1 MPEEINYYGLVN
13 KPPIDEIYNL
23 NLVNKPDLCSDEIK
37 HWGILGMKWGIR
49 RYQNKDGTLTE
60 LGKKRLEK
68 IQKDKEF
75 KDAKRAE
82 RRKRMEDAA
91 KAREEKR
98 RDKILDDPDL
108 ILKYKKMFS
117 NEDISK
123 AIARIKLLN
132 EVKELSSKKFNR
144 GKKAADDIL
153 GYGKSINGIIDFLNS
168 NAGKGIRELLGFD
181 SKDIWKFN
189 KDKNEKDKDKKD
201 ND

>member
-13 KPPIDEIYNL
+13 KPPINEIYDL
-23 NLVNKPDLCSDEIK
+23 SLVNKPDLCSDEIK

-68 IQKDKEF
+68 MQKDKEF